1 MTLAVLRA
9 TGAGVARPTIAVI
22 RMGENTVEATRQA
35 AIAKAAADSITGAGV
50 SDHIYSTKA
59 DANSALGSVA
69 NGDYVQVLV
78 DESLGNAWT
87 IYQKVAGVYVYVTTS
102 SSGGT
107 ATSTGAA
114 QAGLVPKLDAGGRLD
129 PSLIAPDKRATQGRY
144 VLSESGTFKPSD
156 PTFAGTMF
164 DSRFQIY
171 GTSQTDTGVQTVI
184 FDNHSKGIRYV
195 FGKSRGAQDA
205 YSPCLSGDRILSFD
219 FQAVGTGSQFGHAA
233 QWLVSVDGTP
243 ALAGEVPGRHQFLTG
258 TGTSDGQKVAL
269 DMNSRQQILMPG
281 SDTAVVDIPA
291 ADTDLGAIHTLGAGS
306 ADQAPWRLTLTG
318 AVLRTT
324 RLAGC
329 LEADDDGRV
338 YFTDINTKRDRLLT
352 GQVKVSGD
360 SGAVTVGGAAGSGAS
375 ASVVWGHGW
384 ARVTLNTGTG
394 TVAGSLF
401 TLTYP
406 HAFEIQSS
414 AHLQAANALASSYV
428 GRQLYTNA
436 TTNYV
441 EVATSASGAPTAS
454 STYVIDVFFIGD

>member
-1 MTLAVLRA
+1 MSADLTVTLSDQALAVYL
-9 TGAGVARPTIAVI
+9 
-22 RMGENTVEATRQA
+22 GENTAEAKRQA
-35 AIAKAAADSITGAGV
+35 DRAVAAADSINGAGI
-50 SDHIYSTKA
+50 SNHIYATKA
-59 DANSALGSVA
+59 EADADIASVA
-69 NGDYVQVLV
+69 NDDFLQVLV
-78 DESLGNAWT
+78 DETLGNAWT
-87 IYQKVAGVYVYVTTS
+87 IYQKLAGVYVYVTTS

-107 ATSTGAA
+107 ALSTGTAE
-114 QAGLVPKLDAGGRLD
+114 AGLVVKLGADGRLD

-144 VLSESGTFKPSD
+144 ILSESGTFKPSD

-171 GTSQTDTGVQTVI
+171 GTSQTDTGVQTAI
-184 FDNHSKGIRYV
+184 FGNHSKGIRYV
-195 FGKSRGAQDA
+195 FGKSRGALDA
-205 YSPCLSGDRILSFD
+205 YSRCDPGDRIVSFD

-291 ADTDLGAIHTLGAGS
+291 ADTDLGAINTLGVGS
-306 ADQAPWRLTLTG
+306 ADQAPLRLTLTG

-338 YFTDINTKRDRLLT
+338 YFTDINAKRDRLLT
-352 GQVKVSGD
+352 GQVKVGGD
-360 SGAVTVGGAAGSGAS
+360 SGGVTVGGAAGTGAS

-414 AHLQAANALASSYV
+414 AHLQAASSLASSYV